1 MYIWSGILVEDELE
15 TLKNSAIALEKE
27 LDIPTLFDFPMHV
40 STKIS
45 FDLKGEKYLKAVK
58 RTILEL

>member
-45 FDLKGEKYLKAVK
+45 FDLKGE
-58 RTILEL
+58 